1 MFTFHLIANAHL
13 DPVWL
18 WDWREGLNEGIITCR
33 TILDLMDTDPELTFI
48 RGESA
53 IYAHIEKHD
62 PETFERIKAMV
73 AAGRWDIVG
82 GTVVQPDTNLPATE
96 TFARHFARGGAYFES
111 RFGVRPRIAWAADS
125 FGHAAG
131 LPDILAAAGMEGYA
145 FTRPGGAQVPL
156 SKSAFWWEGGAGGR
170 VLAYRPSVGWYG
182 SERDE
187 LPRRLNALLEAAKR
201 QELMNVGVFYGVGNH
216 GGGPTRRQIADI
228 REWAAAHTD
237 EVTIVHSGLHRLF
250 DALRAELAEKG
261 EDFVPTHRGEMN
273 YVLRGCYSSVAKFK
287 FPYRRTE
294 AMLSRAETTASIIG
308 AATETPM
315 PDLSVAWDTLLFNSF
330 HDILPGT
337 SIERAFDE
345 QIAQLGGTLHT
356 AQAAELTAINA
367 LASRIDTSVPT
378 PEADHPTAVSF
389 LVWNPHPSFFDG
401 YVELEA
407 ALDYRPIWSYRDKPA
422 ALPVVVRNA
431 EGAPV
436 AHQQIAIDSLFSPN
450 LPWRR
455 RVLAPVLLPPLG
467 WTVMTMGWEEG
478 VMRPLRQIPE
488 QAFAPDEASLTNGE
502 LDVLAIPGES
512 GIHLLH
518 DGELVFGPQG
528 LSLVTVADP
537 WGSWGGMGEEP
548 ESLALSEVL
557 HEWKVVEVSVRENGP
572 ERASL
577 WVRLTGGD
585 SWAELTFSLTAGQPT
600 AEVSA
605 RVLWNERSARL
616 KLVMPV
622 RASSATFDVPG
633 GTVVRNSPTGEVPG
647 GRWVDMGNIGFASDG
662 LYNFDLTAD
671 GALRATICR
680 ASRYAAEQA
689 EAADTAPWNPAVDC
703 GELRFRFLLTLDTE
717 QLPRL
722 AHELEMPP
730 LALIVPPTPGRLPR
744 TGSLAALSPESV
756 RLLALKP
763 AEDGDGWILRVQNV
777 GTEEVSPTLTWL
789 GEIRALEALASGH
802 IATYRLTAAGN
813 DWTFTPT
820 AITEA
825 AKTS

>member
-33 TILDLMDTDPELTFI
+33 TILDLMDADPELTFI

-62 PETFERIKAMV
+62 PETFERIKTMV
-73 AAGRWDIVG
+73 AVRRWDIVG

-96 TFARHFARGGAYFES
+96 TFARHFARAGAYFES
-111 RFGVRPRIAWAADS
+111 RFGLRPRIAWAADS

-156 SKSAFWWEGGAGGR
+156 SKAAFWWEGAGGGR

-201 QELMNVGVFYGVGNH
+201 QELTNIGVFYGVGNH

-228 REWAAAHTD
+228 REWAEAHTD

-261 EDFVPTHRGEMN
+261 EDSVPTHQGEMN

-294 AMLSRAETTASIIG
+294 AALSRAETTASIIS
-308 AATETPM
+308 AATETPVL
-315 PDLSVAWDTLLFNSF
+315 DLGAAWDTLLFNSF

-337 SIERAFDE
+337 SIERAFDD
-345 QIAQLGGTLHT
+345 QIAQLGGAIHA
-356 AQAAELTAINA
+356 AQTAELTALNA
-367 LASRIDTSVPT
+367 LAAHVDTTVPT
-378 PEADHPTAVSF
+378 PDGDHPTPVAF
-389 LVWNPHPSFFDG
+389 LVWNPSPVFFAG

-407 ALDYRPIWSYRDKPA
+407 ALDYRPIWSYRDKPD
-422 ALPVVVRNA
+422 ALPVVVRDA
-431 EGAPV
+431 EGTPV

-478 VMRPLRQIPE
+478 VMRPLRQTTE
-488 QAFAPDEASLTNGE
+488 QAFAPDEASLSNGE
-502 LDVLAIPGES
+502 LDLLAVPGES

-518 DGELVFGPQG
+518 GGELVFGPRG

-548 ESLALSEVL
+548 ESLALSQVL
-557 HEWKVVEVSVRENGP
+557 HEWRVTEVSVRENGP

-577 WVRLTGGD
+577 WVRLTGGN
-585 SWAELTFSLTAGQPT
+585 SWTELTFSLTADRPSVD
-600 AEVSA
+600 VSA
-605 RVLWNERSARL
+605 RVLWNERSSRL

-622 RASSATFDVPG
+622 RASSAAFDVPG
-633 GTVVRNSPTGEVPG
+633 GTVVRNAPTGEVPG
-647 GRWVDMGNIGFASDG
+647 GRWVNAGPVGFASDA

-671 GALRATICR
+671 GVLRATICR

-689 EAADTAPWNPAVDC
+689 ESADTAPWHPAVDC
-703 GELRFRFLLTLDTE
+703 GELRFRFLLTLDTD
-717 QLPRL
+717 QLSHL
-722 AHELEMPP
+722 ARELETPP
-730 LALIVPPTPGRLPR
+730 VALIVPPSPGRLPR

-763 AEDGDGWILRVQNV
+763 SEDGNGWILRIQNE
-777 GTEEVSPTLTWL
+777 GAEEAAPDLMWM
-789 GEIRALEALASGH
+789 GETRGLKPLASGH
-802 IATYRLTAAGN
+802 IATYRLIAAEN
-813 DWTFTPT
+813 DWAVMSTT
-820 AITEA
+820 ITET